1 MPAPLSPGVPPQLL
15 NFIEDPPSTPPQI
28 RRGRVGSAHTST
40 PQRAPAP
47 ARMSA
52 AELSVAVLAVRAS
65 VIQDAVEAVTPAGR
79 LDSAV
84 LGALGG
90 PQAPASAVE
99 LGGKIQDAAEALTPA
114 GRLDSERL
122 DSADLDA
129 ADLDSLESRTVRALP
144 GRLSA
149 LSVPQ
154 RFPMKIH
161 FVWGF
166 CMGAQGA

>member
-79 LDSAV
+79 LDS
-84 LGALGG
+84 
-90 PQAPASAVE
+90 
-99 LGGKIQDAAEALTPA
+99 
-114 GRLDSERL
+114 ERL